1 MQYITHPLIK
11 EKKIER
17 RSYQISIAATAL
29 IKNTLVIIPTGLG
42 KTVIALLVIA
52 SRLLNK
58 EGKALVLAPTKP
70 LVEQHANFFRECLK
84 LDPDKIVALSGEVK
98 PEKRVE
104 LWENAK
110 LVVSTPQVIEND
122 LIASRISL
130 KDVIHITFDEAHR
143 AVGNYPYVFIAKEY
157 LKQSKDPLILA
168 ITASPGSDVERIK
181 EVVENLAIEEI
192 EIRTEHSRDVKPYVH
207 EKEIEW
213 IKVEMPKE
221 LEELKEAFEKV
232 LEVRYKKLERM
243 GFSVRNLSK
252 KELLALQET
261 LQVEAV
267 ETNQNEL
274 FEALSILAEIMKV
287 MHGIELIET
296 QGLDALKQYLKKLI
310 AEGKS
315 RGGSKAAKSLI
326 NDPLFKEAVVKAI
339 KCKVEHPKIK
349 KLKEVVVDQLK
360 RNKDSRIIVFTNFRD
375 TADVLARKLNK
386 LIPTS
391 KFVGQASRFDDK
403 GMRQKEQVEVL
414 EKFRKG
420 EIKILVATSVGEEG
434 LDIPSTDLV
443 VFYEA
448 VPSEIRAIQRKGRT
462 GRSREGRIVVLITK
476 GTRDEGYYWASI
488 RKERMMYDKLYEL
501 KEKLR
506 SVTKNKTQ
514 SSLRSFVED
523 LKMQKLTIFV
533 DSREAK
539 SGIVKHLYELGVD
552 VKIKNLEVAD
562 YVVSDRV
569 AIERKTVEDF
579 VESLISK
586 ERLFDQLLR
595 LKNSYQKP
603 LLIIEGESLY
613 KKNVHPN
620 AIRGAIAAIA
630 VDLGIPII
638 YTPNSKETAEFIV
651 AIAKREQEIKD
662 RQVSLHAGKTKRS
675 LKEQQE
681 YVVSAISDIGPVIA
695 KNLLDK
701 FKTIEKIAT
710 ASEEEL
716 RKTPKVGKKTAEKIR
731 KLMTTP
737 YEEAEFIFE

>member
-122 LIASRISL
+122 LIAGRISL

-287 MHGIELIET
+287 MHGIELI
-296 QGLDALKQYLKKLI
+296 
-310 AEGKS
+310 
-315 RGGSKAAKSLI
+315 
-326 NDPLFKEAVVKAI
+326 
-339 KCKVEHPKIK
+339 
-349 KLKEVVVDQLK
+349 
-360 RNKDSRIIVFTNFRD
+360 
-375 TADVLARKLNK
+375 
-386 LIPTS
+386 
-391 KFVGQASRFDDK
+391 
-403 GMRQKEQVEVL
+403 
-414 EKFRKG
+414 
-420 EIKILVATSVGEEG
+420 
-434 LDIPSTDLV
+434 
-443 VFYEA
+443 
-448 VPSEIRAIQRKGRT
+448 
-462 GRSREGRIVVLITK
+462 
-476 GTRDEGYYWASI
+476 
-488 RKERMMYDKLYEL
+488 
-501 KEKLR
+501 
-506 SVTKNKTQ
+506 
-514 SSLRSFVED
+514 
-523 LKMQKLTIFV
+523 
-533 DSREAK
+533 
-539 SGIVKHLYELGVD
+539 
-552 VKIKNLEVAD
+552 
-562 YVVSDRV
+562 
-569 AIERKTVEDF
+569 
-579 VESLISK
+579 
-586 ERLFDQLLR
+586 
-595 LKNSYQKP
+595 
-603 LLIIEGESLY
+603 
-613 KKNVHPN
+613 
-620 AIRGAIAAIA
+620 
-630 VDLGIPII
+630 
-638 YTPNSKETAEFIV
+638 
-651 AIAKREQEIKD
+651 
-662 RQVSLHAGKTKRS
+662 
-675 LKEQQE
+675 
-681 YVVSAISDIGPVIA
+681 
-695 KNLLDK
+695 
-701 FKTIEKIAT
+701 
-710 ASEEEL
+710 
-716 RKTPKVGKKTAEKIR
+716 
-731 KLMTTP
+731 
-737 YEEAEFIFE
+737 